1 MTTSGQTTSTLTEA
15 LVEASLDAASEAG
28 RIRRPAGRALF
39 DYLACL
45 EAGRRA
51 RPGMPDAAAAALLDR
66 DDLHWP
72 SLTHPGAA
80 TWTVVRDCG
89 GDACAAAAGYEA
101 TVRLGI
107 ALGAEHRRHWHP
119 TATAGAVGAAVAAAV
134 ASSLDREQVVDAAA
148 HAISVAGGSILAIRE
163 RSDTRFFHRAHA
175 AATGLAAAR
184 AAAEGLAGTRGGL
197 ETSSGLFAAMGGSP
211 ERLLAARD
219 RLAIEETTFR
229 VHAATG
235 FAHAAIEAAA
245 ELAPVE
251 DPGRIVVETT
261 PAALALAG
269 EADPATDE
277 EAWWS
282 VPYAVVVT
290 LLGLD
295 LEDRSLVGDA
305 RVRSL
310 LGRVELREGD
320 LSRVEVDGRWAARAE
335 PHVPTDE
342 ELVRKWQTL
351 NPGLEPPLELL
362 G

>member
-1 MTTSGQTTSTLTEA
+1 VATRGQTTSTLTEA
-15 LVEASLDAASEAG
+15 LVEASLDAAADPE

-51 RPGMPDAAAAALLDR
+51 RPGLPAAAAAALLDR

-80 TWTVVRDCG
+80 IWTVVRECG
-89 GDACAAAAGYEA
+89 EDARAAAAGYEV
-101 TVRLGI
+101 TVRLGL
-107 ALGAEHRRHWHP
+107 ALGAEHRRHWHA
-119 TATAGAVGAAVAAAV
+119 TATAGTVGAAVAAAV
-134 ASSLDREQVVDAAA
+134 AWGLDRDEILDATA
-148 HAISVAGGSILAIRE
+148 HAISVAGGSILALRE
-163 RSDTRFFHRAHA
+163 RSGTRFFHRAHA

-197 ETSSGLFAAMGGSP
+197 EPSSGLFAAMGGSA
-211 ERLLAARD
+211 EQLVATRD
-219 RLAIEETTFR
+219 RLAIEEITFR

-251 DPGRIVVETT
+251 DAARIVVETT
-261 PAALALAG
+261 PAAIALAG
-269 EADPATDE
+269 NADPATDE

-282 VPYAVVVT
+282 IPYAVVVT
-290 LLGLD
+290 LLGID
-295 LEDRSLVGDA
+295 LEDRTLVDDT
-305 RVRSL
+305 RVRGL
-310 LGRVELREGD
+310 LTRVELREGD
-320 LSRVEVDGRWAARAE
+320 VSTVEVDGRSASCAE
-335 PHVPTDE
+335 AHVPTDE

-351 NPGLEPPLELL
+351 NPELDPPLELL